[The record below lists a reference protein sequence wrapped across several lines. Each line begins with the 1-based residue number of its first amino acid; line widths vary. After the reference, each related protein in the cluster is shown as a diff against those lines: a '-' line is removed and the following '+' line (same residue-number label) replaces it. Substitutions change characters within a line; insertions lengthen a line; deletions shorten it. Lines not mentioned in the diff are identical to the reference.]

1 MEETIIFLVQGSAKE
16 PYKVKFSKKD
26 QKITATCTCQ
36 AGRFSEYCKHRIS
49 ILTNKSNDIVSEN
62 IEDVQKISSWIANT
76 EIENALNHF
85 IQMQELEKKAK
96 SETKKAKKVFEK
108 IMSK

>member
-1 MEETIIFLVQGSAKE
+1 MEETIVFLVQGSAKE
-16 PYKVKFSKKD
+16 PYEVKFLKKD

-36 AGRFSEYCKHRIS
+36 AGRFSGHCKHRVS
-49 ILTNKSNDIVSEN
+49 ILTNKPNDIVSEN

-96 SETKKAKKVFEK
+96 SETKKAKKIFEK
-108 IMSK
+108 IISK

>member
-1 MEETIIFLVQGSAKE
+1 MEETVIFLIQGSAKE
-16 PYKVKFSKKD
+16 PYEVKFSKKD
-26 QKITATCTCQ
+26 QKVIATCTCP
-36 AGRFSEYCKHRIS
+36 AGRFSGYCKHRVS
-49 ILTNKSNDIVSEN
+49 ILTNKSNGIISNN

-85 IQMQELEKKAK
+85 LRMQELEKKAK
-96 SETKKAKKVFEK
+96 SETKKAKNIFEK